1 MTLISNAIINFAGLD
16 SASLEQELE
25 RVIRANDLQSLS
37 RLLRAQRSKQ
47 SLEPQQSVGTCVSA
61 VSRTSSSTGELLQQQ
76 ASSSSNLKPERSQC
90 QPQSHSQQQQ
100 QQAQSQ
106 SPLTLGHVL
115 ESTPP
120 QVRSRSNTCKISEES
135 ESESDEESAPRALH
149 RPSVVSRQERP
160 SLKSETQT
168 RKLST
173 LENAPQSLALGL
185 HVTRQSSHTRDRD
198 VVTPTSSVGLGSLQS
213 APGCDTNSATTSSV
227 QHLPLSIST
236 KENLKNGLH
245 YAIFYNSLDSLR
257 ALLQYGLDP
266 NAGGSSPLQLLQ
278 LTRGNSIEQETTS
291 SSQQSHLLGSERTRD
306 SSYCSPPG
314 TAPTNFNGGSRLL
327 QKRKISIG
335 TATRLTTLQP
345 FAGADL
351 GSSTGLVSPPVLD
364 ARGSISEQE
373 AMRSSSPR
381 QRTVSTT
388 SRGAAPRKVSFS
400 NQVFVQEQH
409 IPVDVP
415 APAPAPAPTLA
426 PALALPPHLR
436 GLSSENL
443 DVCPRETMT
452 PPVPHV
458 TKKPKPTRRSSV
470 AKLLT
475 IASHGLGFTS
485 PSLTVSA
492 SPSVTSGNFLSVE
505 GGANAFALMTP
516 TSPAAQSEVRAHP
529 PAARLSM
536 QSGPISA
543 AHSAPHTTCTPTPHT
558 CTPTIETTPP
568 SFVLAE
574 DCLALLP
581 LPPLFMAVHLNRV
594 DAIVE
599 LLTRDANPNAVDP
612 LTGRTLLHLAAEC
625 GAERVECSRLL
636 IERGA
641 RLATK
646 DSAGRTPIGLYPEL
660 RQEYDRLLS
669 FHLNVLINASS
680 SEVASGA
687 AGGTGSPRDSEKS
700 ALRECR
706 SNTSMKQVSNGGS
719 LSQRAT
725 RWLRQAN
732 KLNSGRRNT
741 ANEGGITA
749 PPEPLSQQASNSS
762 SRRSQQKEKPSRM
775 AKVRQYFS
783 SVKCRHFRRIHPTEG
798 KICFS
803 HFTLLEWNV
812 KKCFVKLIK
821 TLKINSISVF
831 S

>member
-1 MTLISNAIINFAGLD
+1 M
-16 SASLEQELE
+16 
-25 RVIRANDLQSLS
+25 IRANDLQSLG

-47 SLEPQQSVGTCVSA
+47 SLEPQPSIGTCVSV
-61 VSRTSSSTGELLQQQ
+61 VSRTSSSTGELLQPL
-76 ASSSSNLKPERSQC
+76 ASPSSNLKPERSQC

-100 QQAQSQ
+100 AQSQ
-106 SPLTLGHVL
+106 SPLTLGLVL

-120 QVRSRSNTCKISEES
+120 QVRSRSSTCKISEES
-135 ESESDEESAPRALH
+135 ESESDEESAPRARH

-168 RKLST
+168 RRLST
-173 LENAPQSLALGL
+173 RENAPQSLALGL
-185 HVTRQSSHTRDRD
+185 QVTRQSSHTRDRD
-198 VVTPTSSVGLGSLQS
+198 VVTPTSSIGLSSLQS
-213 APGCDTNSATTSSV
+213 APGCDANSATASSV
-227 QHLPLSIST
+227 QHFALSSSA

-257 ALLQYGLDP
+257 ALLHYGLDP

-291 SSQQSHLLGSERTRD
+291 SSQQSHHLGSERTRD
-306 SSYCSPPG
+306 SSYCSPPS

-327 QKRKISIG
+327 QKRKISTG
-335 TATRLTTLQP
+335 TAIRLTTLQP
-345 FAGADL
+345 FVGADL
-351 GSSTGLVSPPVLD
+351 GSSSGLVSLAVLD

-373 AMRSSSPR
+373 GTRSCSPR

-400 NQVFVQEQH
+400 NQVQVQVQEQH

-415 APAPAPAPTLA
+415 APAPALA

-436 GLSSENL
+436 GVSSENL
-443 DVCPRETMT
+443 NVCARETMT
-452 PPVPHV
+452 PPIVHV

-475 IASHGLGFTS
+475 IASHGLGFNS
-485 PSLTVSA
+485 QSLTVSA
-492 SPSVTSGNFLSVE
+492 SPSVTSGNFLSVD
-505 GGANAFALMTP
+505 GGANAPAPMTP

-529 PAARLSM
+529 PAARLSI
-536 QSGPISA
+536 QSGPAA

-558 CTPTIETTPP
+558 CTPTIDTTPP
-568 SFVLAE
+568 SFVFAE

-599 LLTRDANPNAVDP
+599 LLTREANPNAVDP
-612 LTGRTLLHLAAEC
+612 LTGRTLLHLAAER

-680 SEVASGA
+680 SAAASGP
-687 AGGTGSPRDSEKS
+687 AGGTGSPHDSEKS

-706 SNTSMKQVSNGGS
+706 SNTSVKQVSGGS

-741 ANEGGITA
+741 ANEGAITA
-749 PPEPLSQQASNSS
+749 PPEPLTPQTSNSS
-762 SRRSQQKEKPSRM
+762 SRRSQQKEKPNRM
-775 AKVRQYFS
+775 AKVQLG
-783 SVKCRHFRRIHPTEG
+783 EM
-798 KICFS
+798 
-803 HFTLLEWNV
+803 
-812 KKCFVKLIK
+812 
-821 TLKINSISVF
+821 
-831 S
+831 